1 MAKKSHNPAEAYRKQ
16 LKAKELKKNK
26 EARQKARETQ
36 TVKKDTRELETE
48 IRSLKAE
55 SMSSDPFFSC
65 VACRASSSLLYHC
78 ADNPANKKKIQ
89 ELESELK
96 YVSKLKEKYVSEHP
110 EEHDRV
116 YNIRRKAEQQ
126 DQDGQG
132 EGSGQQLYDERGR
145 LRDPKKSVYYDPV
158 YNPFGVPP
166 PGMPYRERTAEEG
179 ESEDDESDDEIVM
192 PEGPPP
198 DSDEE
203 GDSDDS
209 DDSDDI
215 PLPEGPPPKPQIA
228 LPVPPLPSGP
238 PLPPNGSGFFMPP
251 TGYQPPHH
259 FAYGVPPPPP
269 TSFRPAM
276 PPRPHAPNI
285 AHNRPPVPVQDPLSN
300 KPTIPYQAHKMA
312 HALPIRPSVPDGIDI
327 STSASPKPIPVAASS
342 EAKAPVTQSAGG
354 SGLSAEI
361 SAAPVLRDLRKETT
375 AFVPRGVRR
384 RKAGPGVS
392 SNGAGGMTV
401 NAAPGAGEIDEDGD
415 EIKRP
420 KLAEGE
426 GLLGKLS
433 GVLGGAQGVLGK
445 NGSEEKRDVDDDYQK
460 FLEGLGDIG

>member
-1 MAKKSHNPAEAYRKQ
+1 MT
-16 LKAKELKKNK
+16 L
-26 EARQKARETQ
+26 
-36 TVKKDTRELETE
+36 
-48 IRSLKAE
+48 
-55 SMSSDPFFSC
+55 FFSC

-166 PGMPYRERTAEEG
+166 PGMPYRERSKFHKSYPLPQPNTESRDVAAEEG

-198 DSDEE
+198 DSDDE
-203 GDSDDS
+203 GDSEDS

-238 PLPPNGSGFFMPP
+238 SLPPNGSGFFMPP

-312 HALPIRPSVPDGIDI
+312 HALPIRPSVPGGTDI

-354 SGLSAEI
+354 PGVSAEI

>member
-1 MAKKSHNPAEAYRKQ
+1 MQ
-16 LKAKELKKNK
+16 
-26 EARQKARETQ
+26 
-36 TVKKDTRELETE
+36 
-48 IRSLKAE
+48 
-55 SMSSDPFFSC
+55 
-65 VACRASSSLLYHC
+65 
-78 ADNPANKKKIQ
+78 
-89 ELESELK
+89 

-110 EEHDRV
+110 EEHDRI
-116 YNIRRKAEQQ
+116 YNIRRKTEQ
-126 DQDGQG
+126 DQDGEG
-132 EGSGQQLYDERGR
+132 EGSGSGKQLYDERGR
-145 LRDPKKSVYYDPV
+145 LRNPKRSVYYDPV

-166 PGMPYRERTAEEG
+166 PGMPYRERTAEEE
-179 ESEDDESDDEIVM
+179 ESEEDESDDDIVM

-203 GDSDDS
+203 GDGDDS

-215 PLPEGPPPKPQIA
+215 PLPEGPPPEPQAI

-238 PLPPNGSGFFMPP
+238 PLPPSGSGFFPP
-251 TGYQPPHH
+251 SAGYRPPHH

-269 TSFRPAM
+269 PSFRPPM
-276 PPRPHAPNI
+276 PPRPHAPNV

-312 HALPIRPSVPDGIDI
+312 HALPTRPSGPSGTGV

-342 EAKAPVTQSAGG
+342 DAKAPITQSAGVPG
-354 SGLSAEI
+354 ASGEI

-384 RKAGPGVS
+384 RKAGPGGS

-433 GVLGGAQGVLGK
+433 GVLGGAHGVLGK

>member
-16 LKAKELKKNK
+16 LKAKELKKVSLLTWKFWVGSDRKQNK

-55 SMSSDPFFSC
+55 N
-65 VACRASSSLLYHC
+65 
-78 ADNPANKKKIQ
+78 NPANKKKIQ